1 MNPSQRDAFNKAC
14 AWQGWAPT
22 FRGYRVGD
30 HSKLF
35 VTKTQRKNILA
46 YMPLHVAPEY
56 VLYFGCLS
64 GGDDLQNNTFKIP
77 VKSTSSEVFILVSK
91 ALALVEAEVLKSF
104 ESDLT

>member
-1 MNPSQRDAFNKAC
+1 MNPSQKDAFNKAC

-22 FRGYRVGD
+22 FRGYRAGD

-46 YMPLHVAPEY
+46 HMPLHVAPKY
-56 VLYFGCLS
+56 MLHFGYIS
-64 GGDDLQNNTFKIP
+64 GGDDLQNNTFTIP
-77 VKSTSSEVFILVSK
+77 VESTSSEVFILVSK

-104 ESDLT
+104 ESNLA